1 MDNPRYLTDTHREPP
16 AEAFRFLAPATLAA
30 PADSSA
36 PRQLSGVAYSGGV
49 IEPHAYWGRVV
60 FDLATTEIPERVP
73 VLVDHDRSRRVG
85 VARLAVQNG
94 AITIAEGQL
103 LGNDQARQVAE
114 DADAGFPWQLS
125 VHIDPARVQQVEP
138 GESVVVNGTE
148 HAGPL
153 YVFRQSRIREVSL
166 TPTGADHRTSAQI
179 FSASTPGA
187 PQMQQQQNETV
198 EALRAQIAER
208 DARIVALSDQVAKFS
223 AEKRDAEVRALF
235 TDLGRQFSAEAA
247 APYLALDATAFA
259 AVAADLR
266 ANRPAPQQQGAQPAS
281 SAPAHLFSEQATGG
295 AGAEELTPA
304 QLADRARQFQ
314 AKAEAEGRTVSTA
327 EAVRAV
333 KAQASAPAAQ

>member
-1 MDNPRYLTDTHREPP
+1 MDNPRHLTDTHREPP

-30 PADSSA
+30 AADSDA

-60 FDLATTEIPERVP
+60 FDLGTTEIPERVP

-85 VARLAVQNG
+85 VARLAVQNS
-94 AITIAEGQL
+94 AIVIAEGQL

-153 YVFRQSRIREVSL
+153 FVFRQSRIREVSL

-198 EALRAQIAER
+198 EGLRQQLAER
-208 DARIVALSDQVAKFS
+208 DARIAALSDQVAQFS
-223 AEKRDAEVRALF
+223 AAQRQAEVRALF
-235 TDLGRQFSAEAA
+235 GELGREFSAEAA

-266 ANRPAPQQQGAQPAS
+266 AHKPKPTAATPAS

-295 AGAEELTPA
+295 ESGEELSPSA
-304 QLADRARQFQ
+304 LADRARQFQ
-314 AKAEAEGRTVSTA
+314 ARAEAEGRIVSTA

-333 KAQASAPAAQ
+333 KAQAATAHTAQ